1 MTANTFLFNIS
12 GYWLNNHA
20 AFLSNIHN
28 NPGYIFR
35 FSSSAC
41 TMFTKKN
48 NQALFPWGME
58 NQTNYC
64 RFPKSLHLMVNI
76 DRTSLCA
83 MIHKSYT
90 PRLQSNH
97 VVGGRFFESF
107 CYLFF
112 SLAHDIGVCK
122 CITNPNNSSYRNVT
136 FLELK
141 PILRLLF
148 LLESEQFLLYLCY
161 NQAVCYNKRN
171 RMQKPKPSVMF
182 RSCPLKYDPPE
193 RKYSSF
199 NWSGP

>member
-1 MTANTFLFNIS
+1 MPHSYPIFIIILVTFS
-12 GYWLNNHA
+12 GSPPLHA
-20 AFLSNIHN
+20 ICSL
-28 NPGYIFR
+28 
-35 FSSSAC
+35 
-41 TMFTKKN
+41 KKIIKHY
-48 NQALFPWGME
+48 FHKVWME

-64 RFPKSLHLMVNI
+64 RFPKSLHLKISMVQVYVQWYT
-76 DRTSLCA
+76 RVTRPVSKAATYLAVVSPSLFA
-83 MIHKSYT
+83 I
-90 PRLQSNH
+90 
-97 VVGGRFFESF
+97 
-107 CYLFF
+107 FF
-112 SLAHDIGVCK
+112 SLVHDIGVCK

-193 RKYSSF
+193 RRYSSF
-199 NWSGP
+199 NLSGP